1 MIKVRLGRG
10 VIAAGFFLA
19 GPAWAGDVSF
29 AVTAGTGEQL
39 SGTVDQDDSSGDM
52 NSAIGV
58 ASGPVSGSYTLD
70 RTHPHVELDG
80 VGLKLHVDFDRGD
93 QSVSA
98 HLDTCQTSD
107 NCSPG
112 ANVTLWEK

>member
-1 MIKVRLGRG
+1 MIKTRLGTG
-10 VIAAGFFLA
+10 VLA
-19 GPAWAGDVSF
+19 VGLLFVGTAWAGDVPFS
-29 AVTAGTGEQL
+29 VTAGTGEQL

-52 NSAIGV
+52 NALTGV

-98 HLDTCQTSD
+98 HLDNCPSPD
-107 NCSPG
+107 SCSPS
-112 ANVTLWEK
+112 AKITLWEK